1 MKTRSLIQREQK
13 CIQPTYARFPVALVK
28 GKGSR
33 VWDLDGKAY
42 LDFVCGISVTNLGHA
57 HSALV
62 KAIAGQAARLS
73 HSGNLFHNPLQVELA
88 VALRKEAGFAS
99 HVAFANTGAE
109 ANELLIKFARRFG
122 APNGRHEVLAF
133 HGAFHGRTFGALSAS
148 GQLKLQKGME
158 PLLPGFRH
166 VPYND
171 LEAARAAVNRHTA
184 AILVEPIQGENGVIQ
199 GTDQFL
205 VGLRRLADRQGL
217 LLMLDEIQTGL
228 GRTAKPFAYEHLG
241 QDCVPDLMSLAKS
254 LGGGLP
260 LSAVLIG
267 DRATKAI
274 GLGDHGTTMGGN
286 PIACAAGLAALKE
299 IHAKKLLANAAKQGE
314 FLMAGLRVAQAR
326 HPHLIRDVRG
336 RGLMI
341 GVQLNQPSRPFAL
354 ALLEKGL
361 IVNATADSVI
371 RLLPPLNL
379 SAAEA
384 QEGLGLLNAVFD
396 KPPLVKAAA

>member
-1 MKTRSLIQREQK
+1 MKTHSLIQREQK

-42 LDFVCGISVTNLGHA
+42 LDFMCGISVTNLGHA
-57 HSALV
+57 HPALV
-62 KAIAGQAARLS
+62 KAIAGQAAKLS

-88 VALRKEAGFAS
+88 EALRKEAGFAS

-122 APNGRHEVLAF
+122 APNGRHEILAF

-166 VPYND
+166 VLYND

-184 AILVEPIQGENGVIQ
+184 AILVEVIQGENGVIP

-314 FLMAGLRVAQAR
+314 FLMAGLRTAQAR

-379 SAAEA
+379 STAEA
-384 QEGLGLLNAVFD
+384 KEGLRLLNTVFD
-396 KPPLVKAAA
+396 KPPLVKVVA